1 MVGCMKE
8 RDGGIK
14 FIREREGRE
23 RGKGVRE
30 RQRERERDTCMYQ
43 TERWMLFLSIHE
55 RATVSCLQ

>member
-1 MVGCMKE
+1 MKE

-30 RQRERERDTCMYQ
+30 RQRERERETPVTKQKGGCS
-43 TERWMLFLSIHE
+43 F
-55 RATVSCLQ
+55 